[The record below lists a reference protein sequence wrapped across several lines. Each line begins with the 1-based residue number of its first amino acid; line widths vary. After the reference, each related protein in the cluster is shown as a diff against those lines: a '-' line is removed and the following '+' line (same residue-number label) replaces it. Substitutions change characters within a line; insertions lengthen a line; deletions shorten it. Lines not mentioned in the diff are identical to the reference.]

1 MNVSLCLILSRT
13 EKKNVL
19 WTFLF
24 WNPMRY
30 KSVFEHG

>member
-1 MNVSLCLILSRT
+1 MLVCALFYHVL
-13 EKKNVL
+13 KKNVL